1 MRYDDKEIKK
11 NEASMFLKNLS
22 IKRKIV
28 YLFLPIAI
36 LPMLLFAIISMN
48 IYENAFINRS
58 LESMMDNNQLIV
70 NRMDGILSEA
80 EGSATYLTLSIN
92 RIVNSNE
99 FGGSLSNEIKFFNLI
114 SNELSYAKLIYK
126 QVDSIAF
133 IDTSN
138 KLYYSDYELQN
149 NKTGLI
155 VSPMIQSLEAT
166 TGYGQWFEMN
176 TRDFLIK
183 EPNKKVLTLGKKIW
197 NINSGETLGYLL
209 VNISED
215 AFRSIFSEQLAYY
228 SIYNSQ
234 DDLVIDSEAAS
245 SSSEKI
251 AFLGSDKNSNILN
264 QNEEKILVTKL
275 DFSPLNWRIVSEAN
289 LDLFIQDLSNIIL
302 LLIFLLITI
311 IILEITMTLVINQLI
326 TSPILKL
333 KKGAE
338 EISKGNFNFK
348 FNMRTNDEIGML
360 AKSFNTMGNRVDL
373 LVKEVAGVEEKK
385 RQYELAL
392 LQQQIKPH
400 FLYNTLDIIL
410 KLSQMGQARKA
421 QMVTRRLGE
430 YYRNSLSGGADIVE
444 IQTEVKLTEDYLS
457 LQQLRYPD
465 LFEFKINLTEKIA
478 LIDIPKLT
486 LQPIVENAIE
496 HGFIN
501 EIDNGII
508 QIYSR
513 CVAEDLIEIIIEDNG
528 VGISEE
534 RVTKLNEMF
543 ASTEAVNEVY
553 SIKSFGLKNINHRLK
568 LHCGNTS
575 GITIES
581 EQNEYTR
588 VIIRLHAKGVH
599 CD

>member
-1 MRYDDKEIKK
+1 MMILKSKK
-11 NEASMFLKNLS
+11 LEAYMFFKNLS

-48 IYENAFINRS
+48 IYENAFIDRS

-138 KLYYSDYELQN
+138 KLYYSDYALQN

-155 VSPMIQSLEAT
+155 VSPMIQSLKAT
-166 TGYGQWFEMN
+166 TGYSQWFEMD

-197 NINSGETLGYLL
+197 NINSGETLGYLF

-228 SIYNSQ
+228 SIYNNQ
-234 DDLVIDSEAAS
+234 DELVIESEAAS

-311 IILEITMTLVINQLI
+311 IILEITMTLVIN
-326 TSPILKL
+326 
-333 KKGAE
+333 
-338 EISKGNFNFK
+338 
-348 FNMRTNDEIGML
+348 
-360 AKSFNTMGNRVDL
+360 
-373 LVKEVAGVEEKK
+373 
-385 RQYELAL
+385 
-392 LQQQIKPH
+392 
-400 FLYNTLDIIL
+400 
-410 KLSQMGQARKA
+410 
-421 QMVTRRLGE
+421 
-430 YYRNSLSGGADIVE
+430 
-444 IQTEVKLTEDYLS
+444 
-457 LQQLRYPD
+457 
-465 LFEFKINLTEKIA
+465 
-478 LIDIPKLT
+478 
-486 LQPIVENAIE
+486 
-496 HGFIN
+496 
-501 EIDNGII
+501 
-508 QIYSR
+508 
-513 CVAEDLIEIIIEDNG
+513 
-528 VGISEE
+528 
-534 RVTKLNEMF
+534 
-543 ASTEAVNEVY
+543 
-553 SIKSFGLKNINHRLK
+553 
-568 LHCGNTS
+568 
-575 GITIES
+575 
-581 EQNEYTR
+581 
-588 VIIRLHAKGVH
+588 
-599 CD
+599 